1 MTKASVLEVRAF
13 AERMVKYYT
22 TSTAE
27 LMSLAQTPPPPEDAE
42 VKAAAKAGLET
53 QTDATFDRAYI
64 AQAVTD
70 HGATVTLYEQEAG
83 EGKDER
89 LKLWASQK
97 LPVIREH
104 LEAARALGA
113 RLSSSAVR

>member
-1 MTKASVLEVRAF
+1 MTKASVPEVRAF
-13 AERMVKYYT
+13 AERVVKDYT

-27 LMSLAQTPPPPEDAE
+27 LMSMAQMPPPPEDAE

-64 AQAVTD
+64 AQTVTD
-70 HGATVTLYEQEAG
+70 LDATVTLYELEAA

-89 LKLWASQK
+89 LKLWAGQK

-104 LEAARALGA
+104 LEAARTLGA
-113 RLSSSAVR
+113 KLASSAVR